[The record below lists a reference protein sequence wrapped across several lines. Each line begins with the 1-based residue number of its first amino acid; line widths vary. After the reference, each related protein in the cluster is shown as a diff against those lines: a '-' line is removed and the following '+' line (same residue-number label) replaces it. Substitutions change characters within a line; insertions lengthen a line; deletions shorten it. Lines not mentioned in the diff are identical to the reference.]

1 MNNRYETAENVSPK
15 RRQELKSGPASER
28 MPMKKIKKIL
38 TAAGLLIATGAM
50 GTAQADDYH
59 HSTTLYTS
67 ATRGGRLSC
76 IAVNVSK
83 RTLTIT
89 MSIIDGTGTE
99 PVVLAGPTQVV
110 TAPGLEASL
119 DLGDFASPSSEGYCV
134 FQVSGTGN
142 RDDVRAVLVSN
153 KVGTQPTPP
162 PTQPQDGNS
171 PYSFTSFPYFIT
183 RVIEAH

>member
-1 MNNRYETAENVSPK
+1 MKNHHEAAEDKSSK
-15 RRQELKSGPASER
+15 RGEELKSR
-28 MPMKKIKKIL
+28 QMPGRTTMKHIKKIL
-38 TAAGLLIATGAM
+38 AAAGVLIATGSV
-50 GTAQADDYH
+50 GTAQAD
-59 HSTTLYTS
+59 TTLYTS

-83 RTLTIT
+83 KTLTIT

-99 PVVLAGPTQVV
+99 PMVLAGPTPVA

-119 DLGDFASPSSEGYCV
+119 DLGQFTDPSSEGYCV

-153 KVGTQPTPP
+153 KATTQTLP
-162 PTQPQDGNS
+162 DNS
-171 PYSFTSFPYFIT
+171 IFPYFIT
-183 RVIEAH
+183 RALEAH